1 MKKIKLSASAPLAL
15 IILSILLFIL
25 LISGVLCFTSYTNY
39 KKSIVLKNKIY
50 NKLNKFKAKK
60 LSLFTKNNYYSPT
73 KEFYLILN
81 KIKSYPIEKHSYYYT
96 RNKKNKSEENIHF
109 YKKYI
114 FIYINGK
121 RYKKGMNF
129 KEKTFLPGINY
140 LNIKISFYGFK
151 YFNKINHII
160 NIINKYPVE
169 IQTFYFKKDKTFNGY
184 IIFKLIG
191 KYTF

>member
-1 MKKIKLSASAPLAL
+1 MKKIKL

-39 KKSIVLKNKIY
+39 KKSIILKNKIY
-50 NKLNKFKAKK
+50 NKYKLNKSKAKK
-60 LSLFTKNNYYSPT
+60 ISLFIKNNYYSPT

-81 KIKSYPIEKHSYYYT
+81 KIKNYPIEKHSYYYT
-96 RNKKNKSEENIHF
+96 KNKRNKTEENIHF

-114 FIYINGK
+114 FVYINGK
-121 RYKKGMNF
+121 RYKKGINF
-129 KEKTFLPGINY
+129 KEKVFKPGINY